1 MALKFL
7 LQSSLISRIMR
18 NECGNID
25 LLDSDKYMRK
35 KVINM
40 ELWYTEKQTPVFGI
54 TAKIRETL
62 VTEKTEFQDLAMID
76 TEEFGRMLV
85 LDGMVM
91 TTVKDE
97 FVYHEMVAHPAL
109 NTHPNPK
116 HVLVVGGGDGGV
128 IREVLKHPEVE
139 KAVLVEIDGKVIEY
153 SKKYLPEIAGELDNP
168 RVEVLVNDG
177 YMHIIENKNKYDVIM
192 VDSTEPVGPAAPLFE
207 RGFYQGIY
215 EALKE
220 DGIFVAQTDN
230 PWFKADLIQQVNKD
244 VKEIFP
250 IVHVYGANIPTYPSG
265 LWTFTM
271 GSKVHDPLQVDEAS
285 IPEMESNKY
294 YTPRLHKAAFVLP
307 KFVEDLCK

>member
-1 MALKFL
+1 
-7 LQSSLISRIMR
+7 
-18 NECGNID
+18 
-25 LLDSDKYMRK
+25 
-35 KVINM
+35 M
-40 ELWYTEKQTPVFGI
+40 ELWFTEKQTPVFGI

-62 VTEKTEFQDLAMID
+62 VTEQTEFQDLAMLD

-91 TTVKDE
+91 MTIKDE

-109 NTHPNPK
+109 FTHPNPK
-116 HVLVVGGGDGGV
+116 RVLVVGGGDGGV
-128 IREVLKHPEVE
+128 IREVIKHPEVE
-139 KAVLVEIDGKVIEY
+139 QAVLVEIDGKVIEY

-168 RVEVLVNDG
+168 RVDVQVADG
-177 YMHIIENKNKYDVIM
+177 YMHIIESKNQYDVIM

-215 EALKE
+215 EALKD

-230 PWFKADLIQQVNKD
+230 PWFKADLIQKVNKD

-250 IVHVYGANIPTYPSG
+250 IVRVYGANIPTYPSG

-271 GSKVHDPLQVDEAS
+271 GSKIHDPLQVDETK
-285 IPEMESNKY
+285 IPELDTKY
-294 YTPRLHKAAFVLP
+294 YTPRIHKAAFVLP
-307 KFVEDLCK
+307 KFVEDLVK

>member
-1 MALKFL
+1 
-7 LQSSLISRIMR
+7 
-18 NECGNID
+18 
-25 LLDSDKYMRK
+25 
-35 KVINM
+35 M
-40 ELWYTEKQTPVFGI
+40 ELWYTEKQTESFGI
-54 TAKIRETL
+54 TAKIRETY
-62 VTEKTEFQDLAMID
+62 VTEQTDFQHLAMID

-109 NTHPNPK
+109 FTHPAPEK
-116 HVLVVGGGDGGV
+116 VLVVGGGDGGV
-128 IREVLKHPEVE
+128 IREVLKHSKVK

-153 SKKYLPEIAGELDNP
+153 SKKYLPEIAGQLENE
-168 RVEVLVNDG
+168 RVEVIVDDG
-177 YMHIIENKNKYDVIM
+177 FMHIHKNKSSYDVIM

-230 PWFKADLIQQVNKD
+230 PWFKADLIRKVNKD

-250 IVHVYGANIPTYPSG
+250 ITRVYSANIPTYPSG

-271 GSKVHDPLQVDEAS
+271 GSRKYDPLAVDEMQ
-285 IPEMESNKY
+285 IPEIESKY
-294 YTPRLHKAAFVLP
+294 YSARLHKAAFALP
-307 KFVEDLCK
+307 KFVEDLVK

>member
-1 MALKFL
+1 
-7 LQSSLISRIMR
+7 
-18 NECGNID
+18 
-25 LLDSDKYMRK
+25 
-35 KVINM
+35 M
-40 ELWYTEKQTPVFGI
+40 ELWFTEKQTPSFGI
-54 TAKIRETL
+54 TAKIRETYVNEQTPYQHL
-62 VTEKTEFQDLAMID
+62 VMLD

-109 NTHPNPK
+109 ATHPNPK
-116 HVLVVGGGDGGV
+116 KVLVVGGGDGGV
-128 IREVLKHPEVE
+128 IREVLRHPNVE

-153 SKKYLPEIAGELDNP
+153 SKQYLPEIAGELDNP
-168 RVEVLVNDG
+168 RVEVIVNDG
-177 YMHIIENKNKYDVIM
+177 YMHILNAKNEYDVIM

-230 PWFKADLIQQVNKD
+230 PWFKADLIQQVTRD

-250 IVHVYGANIPTYPSG
+250 IVRVYGANIPTYPSG

-271 GSKVHDPLQVDEAS
+271 GSKKHDPLNVDETQ
-285 IPEMESNKY
+285 IPEMDTKY
-294 YTPRLHKAAFVLP
+294 YSPRLHKAAFALP

>member
-1 MALKFL
+1 MTTKHY
-7 LQSSLISRIMR
+7 S
-18 NECGNID
+18 GG
-25 LLDSDKYMRK
+25 K
-35 KVINM
+35 KVCTM
-40 ELWYTEKQTPVFGI
+40 ELWFTEKQTPVFGI

-62 VTEKTEFQDLAMID
+62 VTEKTDFQDLAMID

-109 NTHPNPK
+109 FTHPNPK

-128 IREVLKHPEVE
+128 IREIIKHPGVE
-139 KAVLVEIDGKVIEY
+139 KAVLVDIDGKVIEY
-153 SKKYLPEIAGELDNP
+153 SKKYLPEIACELDNP
-168 RVEVLVNDG
+168 RVEVQVNDG
-177 YMHIIENKNKYDVIM
+177 YMHIIENKDKYDVIM

-215 EALKE
+215 EALKD

-230 PWFKADLIQQVNKD
+230 PWFKADLIQQVNRD

-250 IVHVYGANIPTYPSG
+250 IVRVYGANIPTYPSG

-271 GSKVHDPLQVDEAS
+271 GSKKYDPLEVDEKQ
-285 IPEMESNKY
+285 IPEIDTKY
-294 YTPRLHKAAFVLP
+294 YTSRLHKAAFVLP
-307 KFVEDLCK
+307 KFVEDLVK